1 MIHFGLQDLLEAG
14 AIKTLCEHAHSAD
27 SQIRLVSLWAL
38 KHLIYQAPND
48 VKLQCLEEL
57 GSGWLVQ
64 IITGGSS
71 SGNATRSSK
80 SSQTL
85 SMGVA
90 NAAGERVD
98 ILNAMDDEPM
108 TTNEDG
114 AIAKDSD
121 GTSEDSTLASLNLLW
136 CNVSTVDLSA
146 ISAQHRP
153 RLKEIKAVEDN
164 HTVFQAHGDELLIQ
178 VQGLDFVRNLIQGP
192 AAAEMIDRLFQE
204 LGANRVFDILA
215 SKLQNPA
222 AKSTSPPQI
231 NSGTA
236 PSIPVWATNT
246 QTTSSHTNSFPPTGL
261 LTSAVFILVHIA
273 AGLPRHRQQLM
284 SRPDLLSLLLPLLS
298 HPDSKIRVTCVWAIN
313 NLTWVDDQGDAVGAR
328 QRAMELRGLG
338 FEDALGRAREDEAL
352 DVRERVTTAREQ
364 MGNLLGSE
372 GGPGRR

>member
-1 MIHFGLQDLLEAG
+1 MQDLLEAG

-71 SGNATRSSK
+71 NGNSTRSLK
-80 SSQTL
+80 SSQPL

-98 ILNAMDDEPM
+98 ILNAIDDESM
-108 TTNEDG
+108 DTNEDG
-114 AIAKDSD
+114 ASGTVHD
-121 GTSEDSTLASLNLLW
+121 GTSEDSMLASLNLLW
-136 CNVSTVDLSA
+136 CNISVVDLSA

-153 RLKEIKAVEDN
+153 RLKEIKALEDN

-215 SKLQNPA
+215 SKLQNNSAP
-222 AKSTSPPQI
+222 KVTCPPQT
-231 NSGTA
+231 NSGTTS
-236 PSIPVWATNT
+236 SIPVWATNT
-246 QTTSSHTNSFPPTGL
+246 NTTSLHAHSFPPTGL

-284 SRPDLLSLLLPLLS
+284 SRPDVLSLLLPLLS
-298 HPDSKIRVTCVWAIN
+298 HPDSKIRVTCVWVVN

-328 QRAMELRGLG
+328 QRAIELRGLG
-338 FEDALGRAREDEAL
+338 FEEALVRAKDDEAL
-352 DVRERVTTAREQ
+352 DVRERVATAREQ
-364 MGNLLGSE
+364 MAVLLGTE
-372 GGPGRR
+372 GGGGRR